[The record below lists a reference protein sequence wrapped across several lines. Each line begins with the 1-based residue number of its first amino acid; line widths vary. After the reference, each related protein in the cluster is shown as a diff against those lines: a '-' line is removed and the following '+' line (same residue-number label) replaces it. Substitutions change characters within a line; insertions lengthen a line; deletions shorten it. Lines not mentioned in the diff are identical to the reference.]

1 MQKGENNI
9 IWGYHYRDTGD
20 RVASTTEGFFQLWNL
35 GTSMCEVLPCC
46 VSLHGAN
53 GKKASFLIPV
63 PVRALSL
70 SVKALPPITTR
81 CGCIQHRFRRRQHS
95 VHGRVKQRTAMP
107 PLLHGDSTDNCAPTS
122 PQSWH
127 WHPSTHHSTGLA
139 LTAVT
144 PPRAQHWQ
152 HCLSGL
158 LGYISSL
165 PIFTKGSSKEVNKAD
180 SGIKLLLLS
189 SFSKASSTLYFQ
201 NPEALLEVLKL
212 ISDIHYLF
220 VCQSIQACT
229 SYNGQV
235 EVRETFMGIWS
246 SCTVWFPVI
255 KLRSPGTFAC
265 WTIRLAFWEFL
276 DIDEW
281 GSRCRRWCHLS
292 SCLFS
297 IFIAGSETCWLTRSP
312 RQLQSKSFILPKI
325 PVNLLLLDRYIHFLL
340 LGHFIILRTIK

>member
-1 MQKGENNI
+1 MQKGEDSI

-20 RVASTTEGFFQLWNL
+20 RVASTTEDFSQLWNL
-35 GTSMCEVLPCC
+35 GASMCEVLPCC

-127 WHPSTHHSTGLA
+127 WHLSTHHSTGLA

-152 HCLSGL
+152 YCLSGL

-189 SFSKASSTLYFQ
+189 FFSKASSTL
-201 NPEALLEVLKL
+201 VLSKPR
-212 ISDIHYLF
+212 
-220 VCQSIQACT
+220 
-229 SYNGQV
+229 G
-235 EVRETFMGIWS
+235 
-246 SCTVWFPVI
+246 
-255 KLRSPGTFAC
+255 
-265 WTIRLAFWEFL
+265 
-276 DIDEW
+276 
-281 GSRCRRWCHLS
+281 
-292 SCLFS
+292 
-297 IFIAGSETCWLTRSP
+297 IAGSFKINFWHSLFICVSEHTDLRV
-312 RQLQSKSFILPKI
+312 LQWPSGSQGDIHGNLVFFLVPCGFQWSNSGPQVPLPAE
-325 PVNLLLLDRYIHFLL
+325 PYDWPS
-340 LGHFIILRTIK
+340 GSS